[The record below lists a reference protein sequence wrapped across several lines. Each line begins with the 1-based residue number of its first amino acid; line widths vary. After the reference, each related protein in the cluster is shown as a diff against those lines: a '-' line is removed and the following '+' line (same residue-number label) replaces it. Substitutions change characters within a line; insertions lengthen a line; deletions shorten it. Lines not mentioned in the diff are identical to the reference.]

1 MMKITESVKA
11 EIEAATGQKVP
22 DPQSTAFETFFETLA
37 REHPDL
43 AKNLEDGLEVTE
55 PFPEEEAKR
64 DAKRRES
71 ITATLHRIF
80 FKEAWG
86 HQALNRRALTF
97 ILFFVMFGVMA
108 TSWGIML
115 LRKPNGSLAQTRD
128 TSQESVSVSPASP
141 PASPLDATETILAT
155 ESTKD
160 GNLLLVPETPPQTS
174 VQENIPPRTLSVL
187 PAPAPS
193 QNSLPVYTG
202 PIPTETT
209 EPQNYETRGNVLAFE
224 AINVEPSQASVL
236 AFENEQR
243 LEPVT
248 AFEQQLSQQEP
259 MLAFES
265 ATSAPSTSVLAD
277 SFTTPESTLETA
289 TLSPASESETSN
301 GGNSVFAFELPE
313 ENSSLESPQS
323 EDVPP
328 SELSIPETAKQPDAE
343 PLLDTTALEPEAVP
357 TDLLQVG
364 SLIPATLTK
373 DVVLTAGETRQ
384 VIADSDE
391 AWCGENCPP
400 LRWLGEATLLESGRL
415 EVVFKQVVIEK
426 KVIEINGTA
435 FGEDNAQGLPA
446 HIADATPTLLAD
458 LLRSGAAG
466 VTDYVQAQMNKQTVT
481 EHGDTTVTEQSV
493 PGLLEFIL
501 GQAASAVQIPS
512 DETNIIRL
520 AAVPKGTRLEVLY
533 VGQD

>member
-1 MMKITESVKA
+1 MKIIESVKA
-11 EIEAATGQKVP
+11 EIEAATSQKVP
-22 DPQSTAFETFFETLA
+22 DPQSTAFEKFFETLA

-43 AKNLEDGLEVTE
+43 AKKLEDGLEVTE

-71 ITATLHRIF
+71 IAATLHRIF

-115 LRKPNGSLAQTRD
+115 LRKPNQGLAQT
-128 TSQESVSVSPASP
+128 QETKQGSVAVPPTSP
-141 PASPLDATETILAT
+141 PVSNLDATETTPTT

-160 GNLLLVPETPPQTS
+160 GNLLLVPETTSQFPEQTS
-174 VQENIPPRTLSVL
+174 APPRTLNVP

-193 QNSLPVYTG
+193 QDSLPLYTG
-202 PIPTETT
+202 PVPTETT
-209 EPQNYETRGNVLAFE
+209 EPQNYETRGNILAFE

-248 AFEQQLSQQEP
+248 AFEEQLSQQEP

-289 TLSPASESETSN
+289 TLSPTNESETSN
-301 GGNSVFAFELPE
+301 GGSSVFAFELPE

-328 SELSIPETAKQPDAE
+328 SDLSIPETVKQPDAD
-343 PLLDTTALEPEAVP
+343 PLLDTAALEPEAVP

-364 SLIPATLTK
+364 TLIPATLTK

-391 AWCGENCPP
+391 TWCGENCPP

-415 EVVFKQVVIEK
+415 EVVFKQVIIEN
-426 KVIEINGTA
+426 KVIKINGTA

-446 HIADATPTLLAD
+446 HLADTTPTLLAD
-458 LLRSGAAG
+458 LLRSGAGG
-466 VTDYVQAQMNKQTVT
+466 VTDYVQAQTNKQTVT
-481 EHGDTTVTEQSV
+481 EQGDTTVTEQNV
-493 PGLLEFIL
+493 PALLDFIW
-501 GQAASAVQIPS
+501 GRAASAVQIPD

-533 VGQD
+533 LEE